1 DDVSVLHQNLTLD
14 SWTLIWK
21 SNGLCVFLCV
31 RRLERRWVLWH
42 EFMKEHAHL
51 DSWLRLAEQAVSSSN
66 PALVTYVTAKDELRK
81 FERLRCEAGSRL
93 VQLDSLTRRNRTL
106 TRLFQGAMK
115 ARLLASAREC
125 GQRWDDVNA
134 KLESITGRL
143 KTTGSCLRRQT
154 LVVLQ
159 RVCWRTRDRLH
170 PFTCRLLLPLHP
182 HLPMSTWGWSG
193 TPQSTSDARSPARTP
208 TRLTSVP
215 AQVGSHT
222 TSFYWIF

>member
-1 DDVSVLHQNLTLD
+1 MWTVSVLHQNLTLD

-143 KTTGSCLRRQT
+143 KLFVSEWEEFEAEREELALWLADLDVRLTEVDHLTGNTCEKLRR
-154 LVVLQ
+154 LQ
-159 RVCWRTRDRLH
+159 VC
-170 PFTCRLLLPLHP
+170 
-182 HLPMSTWGWSG
+182 
-193 TPQSTSDARSPARTP
+193 
-208 TRLTSVP
+208 V
-215 AQVGSHT
+215 
-222 TSFYWIF
+222 I